1 MLALGIDIGGMSM
14 KFAVVNE
21 EGKIVSN
28 VGKLVTIKEPQEVT
42 AHKIGA
48 AVNEFLTKEGF
59 DKSQIKGI
67 GIGCPGSINTD
78 TGLVNY
84 SNNIEWE
91 ELELGKILEEDTG
104 LKVLI
109 ANDANAA
116 TLGEVKFGAGK
127 QYKNAIML
135 TLGTGVGGGIV
146 IDGVMYQGNLCGGAE
161 LGHSTIDL
169 NSKIQCTCGRY
180 GCLEAYAS
188 ATALMRQ
195 TREAMLE
202 NKDSKMWELCDGD
215 INNVSGKTAFDGK
228 LLGDPAATKVI
239 ENYVKYLGEGVI
251 NFVNIFRPEVVIF
264 SGGVANQK
272 EALLQP
278 LREYVNPRVY
288 GYPRTPSVELM
299 NAVLGYES
307 GIIGAA
313 SLIL

>member
-1 MLALGIDIGGMSM
+1 M
-14 KFAVVNE
+14 
-21 EGKIVSN
+21 
-28 VGKLVTIKEPQEVT
+28 
-42 AHKIGA
+42 
-48 AVNEFLTKEGF
+48 
-59 DKSQIKGI
+59 
-67 GIGCPGSINTD
+67 
-78 TGLVNY
+78 
-84 SNNIEWE
+84 
-91 ELELGKILEEDTG
+91 
-104 LKVLI
+104 
-109 ANDANAA
+109 
-116 TLGEVKFGAGK
+116 
-127 QYKNAIML
+127 
-135 TLGTGVGGGIV
+135 
-146 IDGVMYQGNLCGGAE
+146 
-161 LGHSTIDL
+161 

-278 LREYVNPRVY
+278 LRDYANPRVY
-288 GYPRTPSVELM
+288 GYPRTPHVELM
-299 NAVLGYES
+299 IAELGYES